1 MARNPS
7 APRRFGSQA
16 ARRAMGIRALGD
28 VVSELRRVTW
38 PTRQDTFRLSL
49 MVIGVAAAVG
59 VFLGAIDFL
68 FSRIFS
74 VILGG

>member
-1 MARNPS
+1 MASNPS

-16 ARRAMGIRALGD
+16 ARRALGIRALGD

-49 MVIGVAAAVG
+49 MVIGVAATVG

>member
-1 MARNPS
+1 
-7 APRRFGSQA
+7 
-16 ARRAMGIRALGD
+16 MGIRALGD

>member
-1 MARNPS
+1 
-7 APRRFGSQA
+7 
-16 ARRAMGIRALGD
+16 
-28 VVSELRRVTW
+28 
-38 PTRQDTFRLSL
+38 

>member
-1 MARNPS
+1 MTRNPS

-16 ARRAMGIRALGD
+16 AKRAMGIRALGD
-28 VVSELRRVTW
+28 VISELRRVTW
-38 PTRQDTFRLSL
+38 PTRQETFRLSL

>member
-16 ARRAMGIRALGD
+16 VRRAMWIRALGD